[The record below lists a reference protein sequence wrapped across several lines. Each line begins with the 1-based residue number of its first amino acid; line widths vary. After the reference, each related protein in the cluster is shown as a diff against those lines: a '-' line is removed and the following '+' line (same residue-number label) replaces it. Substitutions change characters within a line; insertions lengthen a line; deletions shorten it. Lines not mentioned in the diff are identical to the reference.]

1 MNMMKTLPC
10 VWAWL
15 CVCGG
20 CWKIRTFVKKG
31 INLWCLSQFNRRD
44 PKALIA
50 PAQAEVCTA
59 VGDVCVC
66 CLSVLFSCHLHFS
79 LCLCLSLPLLC
90 AFIVDVSLLH
100 FLKGN
105 IQWSLRK
112 GEPFC
117 HPLKE
122 GGGGEVWRNGY
133 GGVACVFA
141 WQDVRECK
149 RIYSHTYV

>member
-10 VWAWL
+10 VWVWL
-15 CVCGG
+15 CGCGG

-59 VGDVCVC
+59 VGCV
-66 CLSVLFSCHLHFS
+66 LSVCIVLVPSPFLS
-79 LCLCLSLPLLC
+79 LSLSFSLPLLC

-122 GGGGEVWRNGY
+122 GQVWRNGY
-133 GGVACVFA
+133 AGVACVFA